1 MNGLRNVAEQ
11 SADRIRRQPR
21 ARLRLRVSG
30 GVRRRAV
37 LIEPPG
43 NLAELEFGNGAF
55 EFVELLVQETDFL
68 SIAETEGRD
77 VGARTMDFRGAFG
90 QRRFDIRKAA
100 RQIAVFSR
108 WSGSDEVAHVPMIS
122 NYLMRPAVRKRR

>member
-1 MNGLRNVAEQ
+1 MLVTGEVGMNGLRNVAEQ

-77 VGARTMDFRGAFG
+77 VGPCALDVRRAFG
-90 QRRFDIRKAA
+90 Q
-100 RQIAVFSR
+100 
-108 WSGSDEVAHVPMIS
+108 
-122 NYLMRPAVRKRR
+122 